1 MLAASA
7 EEMPVD
13 GAAGPKDNSGAEE
26 ADETDGTK
34 FPAVLDVT
42 KEAATE
48 AAGDVED
55 ADEPGGGG
63 EDPELEDVE
72 PSLLHGDYVVVVD
85 PAVTLEI
92 GRRLRLLPLSLL
104 APRLRPLAGVVVRD
118 DLKIGLLLR

>member
-1 MLAASA
+1 
-7 EEMPVD
+7 MPVD

-63 EDPELEDVE
+63 EDPELEDVAAE
-72 PSLLHGDYVVVVD
+72 EAG
-85 PAVTLEI
+85 
-92 GRRLRLLPLSLL
+92 GRRAWKPARRAAAVFLAARVETLFNEFAAPPPLRFAEGL
-104 APRLRPLAGVVVRD
+104 VRA
-118 DLKIGLLLR
+118 LESN